1 MGRRRSGYATKRGH
15 FSLSPPPLLAAP
27 PTRPLFSPTSRYV
40 NGSQS
45 GEQSEGEEKFSAPKG
60 VPRTPLFPRPG
71 CAFVAGISIHC
82 KPSFTLFDPTSPW
95 LEISWIEVDIPCTG
109 PSLTPSHPR
118 RPVGGKQGEG
128 RGCLETGQN
137 IWDRS
142 LGGRSVSVIGDAGSD
157 FSPDTWI
164 GINRILCENL
174 LLYKW

>member
-1 MGRRRSGYATKRGH
+1 MRGCLTWWRENGTTS
-15 FSLSPPPLLAAP
+15 FWLRYETRPFLSLPPPPPLLAAP

-95 LEISWIEVDIPCTG
+95 LEISWIEVDTVHGTLPDTVASATTCW
-109 PSLTPSHPR
+109 R
-118 RPVGGKQGEG
+118 
-128 RGCLETGQN
+128 ETG
-137 IWDRS
+137 
-142 LGGRSVSVIGDAGSD
+142 
-157 FSPDTWI
+157 
-164 GINRILCENL
+164 
-174 LLYKW
+174 